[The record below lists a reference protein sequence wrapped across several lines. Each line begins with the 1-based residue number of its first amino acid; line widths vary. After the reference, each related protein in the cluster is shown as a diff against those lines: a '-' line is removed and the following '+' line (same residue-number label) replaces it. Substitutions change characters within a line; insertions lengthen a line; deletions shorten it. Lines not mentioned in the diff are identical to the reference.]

1 MVMMKIMNSKDDFIL
16 SLSLSLSLCIH
27 ICVCVYIYIY
37 IQLNNGKVRSG
48 WSHLYNLAGEVDN
61 THFLN
66 L

>member
-16 SLSLSLSLCIH
+16 SLSLSL
-27 ICVCVYIYIY
+27 CVYKYLFVYIY